1 MRYLVN
7 FHIQQKSTPDDNL
20 QKQVRNAD
28 KPALLMTFPKFVMRF
43 KREKLNVFFFFFLLN
58 SVRISATKSSAV

>member
-43 KREKLNVFFFFFLLN
+43 KREKLNVFFFFF
-58 SVRISATKSSAV
+58 T